1 MVASADVSEI
11 TSSRPRS
18 PCRRLAVHRARSPGA
33 TSSGSPMSSPAPP
46 PDPAASAAP
55 GGRWW
60 WLALLGIW
68 LAATAADRLW
78 LGLDQRLPAWD
89 QADYLN
95 SAIDHGRALGLLP
108 GGGWPGWAG
117 LLDLSP
123 KIPPL
128 ASLVNGTV
136 MAISGDGPAEAAWA
150 LAVWHGLLLLAVAAW
165 GRELVGPGFAL
176 LAAALTALAPALAEL
191 RVDYT
196 LDLALAACT
205 TLALWLLGRW
215 QAPGGGRWGQAIL
228 AALAVAAAVLV
239 KQSALLMLVPPCLWA
254 AGRGL
259 GQRGRR
265 LQVLAALAIVLG
277 SCAPWLRHNWIT
289 TIGGTN
295 RAVLESA
302 AAEGD
307 PPVLS
312 LASLLWYPRLWPAQ
326 LGGVSLVIGLA
337 GWALMAVRRLRARL
351 PLLNLP
357 PGWGWLVGCCL
368 SGWLCTTLSP
378 NKGDRYIASVL
389 PLLILLLARGWWELG
404 LELERQRERRGRP
417 GRRAGALAL
426 ALGLAGLA
434 GGSLQSRAAA
444 LQTSR
449 RSPLPELMAELQR
462 RVGPQPTTVLLLPG
476 AADLN
481 DHTAT
486 FYGRQGQ
493 GQILVRS
500 LGKNRAEHPLVLER
514 AEWVVLASGDQGHR
528 RPAIQDLSRRLR
540 RDGRFALVSQWPW
553 SQGRQVELW
562 RRRPGLE
569 PPPFDASFI
578 AMASQLAEGPGGL
591 ARVLEAIGPHHQ
603 LDAHFLYQRRVEAWA
618 RRRLRTQPDDAEAL
632 WSMAL
637 LRVLQQRPAEAATW
651 FGRLEAVLPA
661 NPWPSAYRSLLL
673 LADWQP
679 WPARQV
685 AEQALGRPGQAEQP
699 VLRALAD
706 LSAASGGDPRGW
718 PALRRSL
725 PPAIG
730 AINTAIASGSQ
741 GDSESGSESGSGS
754 AAQGKAATATATP
767 AAATRP
773 AGADDEPR

>member
-1 MVASADVSEI
+1 M
-11 TSSRPRS
+11 RS
-18 PCRRLAVHRARSPGA
+18 PASPRDPAGHD
-33 TSSGSPMSSPAPP
+33 PAPSHP
-46 PDPAASAAP
+46 ADAGSDPADSEAPTRP
-55 GGRWW
+55 GGKAQGRQQAAAGW
-60 WLALLGIW
+60 WLALLGLW

-95 SAIDHGRALGLLP
+95 SAVDHGRALGLLP

-128 ASLVNGTV
+128 ASLVNGAV

-165 GRELVGPGFAL
+165 GRQLVGPGFAL

-215 QAPGGGRWGQAIL
+215 QAPAGGRWGQAIL

-265 LQVLAALAIVLG
+265 LQVLAALAIVLA

-326 LGGVSLVIGLA
+326 LGGISLGGGLA
-337 GWALMAVRRLRARL
+337 GWAVILARRLRARQ
-351 PLLNLP
+351 PLLPLP
-357 PGWGWLVGCCL
+357 PGWGWLIGCCL
-368 SGWLCTTLSP
+368 SGWLLTTLSP

-404 LELERQRERRGRP
+404 LTLQRQLQRRGRT
-417 GRRAGALAL
+417 GRGSGALAL
-426 ALGLAGLA
+426 ALGLAALA
-434 GGSLQSRAAA
+434 GSSLQSRAAA

-449 RSPLPELMAELQR
+449 SSPLPELMAELR
-462 RVGPQPTTVLLLPG
+462 GRVGRQPTTVLLLPG

-486 FYGRQGQ
+486 FYGRRDQ

-500 LGKNRAEHPLVLER
+500 LGKNRADHPLVLER
-514 AEWVVLASGDQGHR
+514 ADWVVLASGDQGHR
-528 RPAIQDLSRRLR
+528 RPAVQELSRGLR
-540 RDGRFALVSQWPW
+540 GDGRFLLVKQWPW

-562 RRRPGLE
+562 RRRPGTE
-569 PPPFDASFI
+569 PAPFDASFI

-591 ARVLEAIGPHHQ
+591 ARVLEAIGPQHQ
-603 LDAHFLYQRRVEAWA
+603 LDAHFLYQRRVERWA
-618 RRRLRTQPDDAEAL
+618 RQRLRTQADDTEAL
-632 WSMAL
+632 WSLAL
-637 LRVLQQRPAEAATW
+637 LRVLQQRPAEAAAW
-651 FGRLEAVLPA
+651 FGRLEPLLPA
-661 NPWPSAYRSLLL
+661 NPWPSAYRSVLL

-679 WPARQV
+679 WPARQA
-685 AEQALGRPGQAEQP
+685 AEAALRRPGQAEQP

-706 LSAASGGDPRGW
+706 VAAASGGDPRGL
-718 PALRRSL
+718 PAARQSL
-725 PPAIG
+725 PRAVAAIE
-730 AINTAIASGSQ
+730 AALEADASRS
-741 GDSESGSESGSGS
+741 
-754 AAQGKAATATATP
+754 
-767 AAATRP
+767 R
-773 AGADDEPR
+773 